1 VSATKYERHCS
12 IASAGS
18 ELLFIQYRFW
28 LNNIIA
34 NAILA
39 RQGRANRDHTDGCS
53 LLLQR

>member
-1 VSATKYERHCS
+1 VPAAKYERHYS

-28 LNNIIA
+28 LNNIMA

-39 RQGRANRDHTDGCS
+39 RQGRANDNHTDGCS
-53 LLLQR
+53 